1 MVQVENDE
9 GGDISPNKRKGA
21 PKGRALQKKVFQC
34 APHPITGEV
43 FVNETVGGVVM
54 HDHAAC
60 HAWQDMIKVM
70 GNGVAALQ

>member
-54 HDHAAC
+54 
-60 HAWQDMIKVM
+60 IKVM